1 MSNDKTNKKP
11 AVIAAKK
18 ITLGSAI
25 PKRPVAQA
33 SKPKTK
39 K

>member
-1 MSNDKTNKKP
+1 MSNDKNNKKP
-11 AVIAAKK
+11 AVIGPKK
-18 ITLGSAI
+18 VTLGSAI